1 MAVPVVTFH
10 FNVQARVPYLC
21 RLLRKV
27 SGAGLTAWVR
37 LPPDEL
43 AVLDQAL
50 WTFSQEDF
58 IAHALVQDAQA
69 EWSPVLLSS
78 GESPTR
84 QMQVLVNGLPDGLE
98 RVDGFERVVEVVGLD
113 ESDRQAARQRWR
125 DYARA
130 GMSPVSH
137 DASVQGT

>member
-27 SGAGLTAWVR
+27 TGAGLTAWVR

-43 AVLDQAL
+43 VALDQAL
-50 WTFSQEDF
+50 WTFNQEEF

-69 EWSPVLLSS
+69 EWSPVLLSA
-78 GESPTR
+78 GESPGR
-84 QMQVLVNGLPDGLE
+84 QMQVLVNGLPD
-98 RVDGFERVVEVVGLD
+98 RVGDIDTFERVVEVVGLD
-113 ESDRQAARQRWR
+113 EQDRQAARQRWR
-125 DYARA
+125 DYAQA

-137 DASVQGT
+137 DAASTGA